1 VCQQVRRSI
10 LLLVTAGL
18 LPVIALGGTFGAIT
32 LSNERQAVE
41 QKARTDARFAAALVA
56 VKLQSHVRAIEMVAR
71 SPVFDD
77 GEVDV
82 QRFRLVVGHIIRTQ
96 PDWRTISVADP
107 QGERIID
114 APLVIGR
121 KPHGPVVEPA
131 SLARVVGTGLPA
143 IGNVTKGPKGGLA
156 FAVRAPVLDH
166 GKVRFVVSAVAM
178 ASSLREL
185 LQFEP
190 LPEGWRA
197 SVVDAT
203 GQTVAVSRDSPS
215 VADGDAALVESWA
228 PVGGTAWAVRIT
240 APARDFTA
248 PLEHALLLL
257 AAAALICLLLI
268 ALLARIL
275 AQDLKHARRAE
286 QAQLQSQRMEALG
299 RLTGGV
305 AHDFNNLLT
314 PILGGLELIGRRTT
328 DERLKRYVENAMTSA
343 ERAKSLVAR
352 LLAYSRKQ
360 SLTPKPVDVARLL
373 HGMTD
378 LINRSLTPSIRLQ
391 LEVPPRLPP
400 ARADQAQ
407 LELAI
412 LNLVINARD
421 AMPSGGLLRI
431 SAGVP
436 PVARTVSL
444 AAAEYVYVEIADTG
458 SGMDEATMR
467 QAIEPFFT
475 TKPAEKGTGL
485 GLSMVHGFA
494 AQSGGTLQL
503 TSRRGEGTSAMIIL
517 PASDEAVR
525 DPIEPAGDL
534 GLPPGRI
541 LLIDDDEAV
550 RRSTADMLKE
560 IRQEVIEAGGVDE
573 ALNILAVRSDFDAI
587 VTDFVMPDRSGGD
600 LIRAAKNRWPG
611 LPILLVTGYVS
622 EVEELPPEITKLLKP
637 FSSAELASALRQTL
651 GV

>member
-1 VCQQVRRSI
+1 VRRSI

-18 LPVIALGGTFGAIT
+18 LPVIALGGTFGAIM

-41 QKARTDARFAAALVA
+41 QKARTDARFAAALVG
-56 VKLQSHVRAIEMVAR
+56 VKLQSHVRAVEMLAR
-71 SPVFDD
+71 SPVFDGGD
-77 GEVDV
+77 VDV
-82 QRFRLVVGHIIRTQ
+82 PRFRLVVGHIIRTQ
-96 PDWRTISVADP
+96 PDWWTVSVADP
-107 QGERIID
+107 QGRRIID

-131 SLARVVGTGLPA
+131 SLARVVATGRPA
-143 IGNVTKGPKGGLA
+143 IGSVVKGPEGRLA
-156 FAVRAPVLDH
+156 FAVRAPVPDH
-166 GKVRFVVSAVAM
+166 EKVRFVVSAVVTA
-178 ASSLREL
+178 ASLREL
-185 LQFEP
+185 LRFEP
-190 LPEGWRA
+190 LPAGWGA
-197 SVVDAT
+197 SVVDAA
-203 GQTVAVSRDSPS
+203 GQTAAVSQGSPS
-215 VADGDAALVESWA
+215 VADSDAAPVESWA
-228 PVGGTAWAVRIT
+228 PVAGTAWAVRIT

-257 AAAALICLLLI
+257 VAAALICVLLI

-275 AQDLKHARRAE
+275 AQDLKQARRAE

-299 RLTGGV
+299 RLTGGI

-360 SLTPKPVDVARLL
+360 SLTPKPVDIARLL
-373 HGMTD
+373 HGMAD

-391 LEVPPRLPP
+391 IEVPALLRP
-400 ARADQAQ
+400 ARADPAQ

-436 PVARTVSL
+436 TAARMTSLVAND
-444 AAAEYVYVEIADTG
+444 YVYVEIADTG
-458 SGMDEATMR
+458 AGMDEETMR
-467 QAIEPFFT
+467 QATEPFFT
-475 TKPAEKGTGL
+475 TKSAEKGTGL

-503 TSRRGEGTSAMIIL
+503 TSRPGEGTSAMIIL
-517 PASDEAVR
+517 PASDEAFR
-525 DPIEPAGDL
+525 DAIEPAGDF

-541 LLIDDDEAV
+541 LLVDDDEAV
-550 RRSTADMLKE
+550 RRSTADMLRE
-560 IRQEVIEAGGVDE
+560 IRQEVVEASSVDE
-573 ALNILAVRSDFDAI
+573 ALDILSSRSDFDVI
-587 VTDFVMPDRSGGD
+587 VTDFVMPYRSGSD
-600 LIRAAKNRWPG
+600 LIRAVKSRWPG
-611 LPILLVTGYVS
+611 LPILLVTGYVT
-622 EVEELPPEITKLLKP
+622 EVDELPQETLKLLKP
-637 FSSAELASALRQTL
+637 FSSAELVSAIRQTL

>member
-1 VCQQVRRSI
+1 MRRSI

-18 LPVIALGGTFGAIT
+18 LPVIALGGTFGAIM

-41 QKARTDARFAAALVA
+41 QKARTDARFSAALVA
-56 VKLQSHVRAIEMVAR
+56 VKLQSHIRAVEMLAR
-71 SPVFDD
+71 SPVFD
-77 GEVDV
+77 GGAVDV
-82 QRFRLVVGHIIRTQ
+82 QRFRLVVGHIIKTQ
-96 PDWRTISVADP
+96 PDWWTVSVADP
-107 QGERIID
+107 RGQRIID
-114 APLVIGR
+114 APEVIGR
-121 KPHGPVVEPA
+121 RAHGPVVEPA
-131 SLARVVGTGLPA
+131 SLARVVGTGVPA
-143 IGNVTKGPKGGLA
+143 IGDVAKGPRGALA
-156 FAVRAPVLDH
+156 FAVRVPVPDH
-166 GKVRFVVSAVAM
+166 GKVRFIVSAVAM
-178 ASSLREL
+178 AASLREL

-197 SVVDAT
+197 SVVDAA
-203 GQTVAVSRDSPS
+203 GRTVAVSRDGTTA
-215 VADGDAALVESWA
+215 ADGDPAPVESWA
-228 PVGGTAWAVRIT
+228 PVAGTTWAVRIT

-257 AAAALICLLLI
+257 AAAALICVLLI

-275 AQDLKHARRAE
+275 AQDLSHARRAE

-299 RLTGGV
+299 RLTGGI

-328 DERLKRYVENAMTSA
+328 DERLRRYVENAMTSA

-360 SLTPKPVDVARLL
+360 SLTPKPVDIARLL
-373 HGMTD
+373 HGMAD
-378 LINRSLTPSIRLQ
+378 LINRSLTPSIRLEV
-391 LEVPPRLPP
+391 EVPPHLRP
-400 ARADQAQ
+400 ARADPAQ

-436 PVARTVSL
+436 TADRIASL
-444 AAAEYVYVEIADTG
+444 AAEDYVYVEIADTG
-458 SGMDEATMR
+458 AGMDEVTMR
-467 QAIEPFFT
+467 QATEPFFT
-475 TKPAEKGTGL
+475 TKSAEKGTGL

-494 AQSGGTLQL
+494 AQSGGALQL
-503 TSRRGEGTSAMIIL
+503 RSRPGEGTSAMIIV
-517 PASDEAVR
+517 PASDEAFR
-525 DPIEPAGDL
+525 DPIEPAGDF

-541 LLIDDDEAV
+541 LLVDDDEAV
-550 RRSTADMLKE
+550 RRSTADILRE
-560 IRQEVIEAGGVDE
+560 IRQEVVEAGGVDE
-573 ALNILAVRSDFDAI
+573 ALDILAVRSDFDAI

-600 LIRAAKNRWPG
+600 LIRVVKGRWPG
-611 LPILLVTGYVS
+611 LPILLVTGYVA
-622 EVEELPPEITKLLKP
+622 EVDGLPQETPKLFKP

-651 GV
+651 GG